1 MNSLKL
7 IQIFN
12 EFIKLT
18 DLDEL
23 IEAHPDLSIRESHP
37 EVVFAAL
44 KGEPLTFSKRTPE
57 GKEERLSIIQQ
68 LAPQWCEGLVLAI
81 SNTKR
86 KDVAIDDIYDAFV
99 LMLVAYYAPQ
109 LSTLPEPFDVGGEA
123 DVDQNGR
130 VREIVYWDKT
140 R

>member
-1 MNSLKL
+1 M
-7 IQIFN
+7 
-12 EFIKLT
+12 
-18 DLDEL
+18 
-23 IEAHPDLSIRESHP
+23 
-37 EVVFAAL
+37 
-44 KGEPLTFSKRTPE
+44 
-57 GKEERLSIIQQ
+57 
-68 LAPQWCEGLVLAI
+68 LAI
-81 SNTKR
+81 SNIKR